1 MNELRQQ
8 NFSLVRLLKVAGL
21 ARSTFY
27 WHLGNAE
34 RKEKYSRE
42 KAFILE
48 TYHHH
53 RGRYGY
59 RRITIACRKMGWMLN
74 HKTVRR
80 LMLEQNLKSRIR
92 VKKYRSYRGQYGR
105 SAPNLLERKFSAD
118 RPNQKWVTDVTE
130 FRIKEK
136 KLYLSPIVDLYNGE
150 VIAWSM
156 AESPGGG
163 MVNEMLMKA
172 VATLKDGETPL
183 VHTDQG
189 WQYHM
194 HGWKQVLK
202 ERSMPQS
209 MSGKGNC
216 LDNARMEN
224 FFGTLKAECWHGE
237 KYKDVAELM
246 EAVDEYIHYYNTER
260 ISLKLKGLSP
270 VEYRTQALMTA

>member
-8 NFSLVRLLKVAGL
+8 NLSLTRLLKVAGL

-27 WHLGNAE
+27 WHMGHAGRE
-34 RKEKYSRE
+34 EKYTQE

-53 RGRYGY
+53 RGCYGY
-59 RRITIACRKMGWMLN
+59 RRITLACHRMGWKLN

-80 LMLEQNLKSRIR
+80 LMQELSLKSRIR

-105 SAPNLLERKFSAD
+105 AAPNLLERKFSAE

-130 FRIKEK
+130 FRVKEK
-136 KLYLSPIVDLYNGE
+136 KLYLSPMVDLYNGE

-156 AESPGGG
+156 SERPGMG
-163 MVNEMLMKA
+163 MVSRMLESA
-172 VATLKDGETPL
+172 LATLKKGEAPML
-183 VHTDQG
+183 HTDQG

-194 HGWKQVLK
+194 HSWKAVLK
-202 ERSMPQS
+202 ERGLCQS
-209 MSGKGNC
+209 MSRKGNC

-237 KYKDVAELM
+237 SYRDTAELRA
-246 EAVDEYIHYYNTER
+246 AVEKYIHYYNTER

-270 VEYRTQALMTA
+270 VEYRTQALSAD